1 MYLGGR
7 QKWDVDQ
14 KNPQKAEQRQRKT
27 GSCEVL
33 GQLVSKTRN

>member
-14 KNPQKAEQRQRKT
+14 KKT
-27 GSCEVL
+27 PKSRTEVEKDWFL
-33 GQLVSKTRN
+33 